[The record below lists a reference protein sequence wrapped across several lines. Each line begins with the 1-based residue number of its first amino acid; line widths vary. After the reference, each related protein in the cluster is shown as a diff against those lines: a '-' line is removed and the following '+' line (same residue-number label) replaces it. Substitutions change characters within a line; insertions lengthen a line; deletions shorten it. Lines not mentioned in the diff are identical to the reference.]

1 MHICSAVCLT
11 PAPALSSRVA
21 QLHGEHHRAKGLL
34 RLSTARG
41 QREWRL
47 IGPLRRR
54 TVVWGSP
61 WGSSTKMNNE
71 LSSKQIV
78 YGSRRQYVERA
89 PNLGMGHHGQHKC
102 WSISK
107 RPEHIK
113 PRRRGNAARTRYC
126 TPSTRRR
133 PSTAPAGGR
142 ASLETN
148 ATLVTASAR
157 PSTAG
162 ARRPT
167 CLFGATRASMMK
179 KEHSHKFMTLKG
191 SSLGHSNDLSLFE
204 RKAME
209 TQMFRKAQEAK
220 ARAKALAGL
229 DWKNHVLEKCAGCW
243 IWMDYKSGM
252 ANPVEEVL
260 PPGTKPGI
268 LRGEFHKHHDDPN
281 KPPTPRKP
289 PKDREAAAIW
299 AHLTRRLSFSEARAH
314 QALGA
319 LRGAASL
326 SGALDWLCVRLDEVA
341 HERGR
346 LVVGRERRGR
356 YVLREERGHVGAA
369 SHEPVARVAAFGL
382 LWRRRGGRI
391 PLWRR

>member
-1 MHICSAVCLT
+1 MDK
-11 PAPALSSRVA
+11 
-21 QLHGEHHRAKGLL
+21 E
-34 RLSTARG
+34 LST
-41 QREWRL
+41 
-47 IGPLRRR
+47 
-54 TVVWGSP
+54 
-61 WGSSTKMNNE
+61 
-71 LSSKQIV
+71 KQIL

-89 PNLGMGHHGQHKC
+89 PNLNMGHHGQHKC

-142 ASLETN
+142 GSLETN
-148 ATLVTASAR
+148 ATVVTASTR

-191 SSLGHSNDLSLFE
+191 TSLGHSNDLSLFE

-229 DWKNHVLEKCAGCW
+229 DWKNHVLEKYAGCW

-252 ANPVEEVL
+252 ANKVEEIL

-268 LRGEFHKHHDDPN
+268 TRGEFHKHHTDPN

-289 PKDREAAAIW
+289 PPPIEYVPVGMPVYDRDGGSDAFREFEA
-299 AHLTRRLSFSEARAH
+299 L
-314 QALGA
+314 
-319 LRGAASL
+319 
-326 SGALDWLCVRLDEVA
+326 LDRDA
-341 HERGR
+341 K
-346 LVVGRERRGR
+346 
-356 YVLREERGHVGAA
+356 
-369 SHEPVARVAAFGL
+369 S
-382 LWRRRGGRI
+382 RRR
-391 PLWRR
+391 PQSAPAARR